1 MAEPE
6 FNATGVRIERW
17 LRSLTRAGQIV
28 IRDGRLA
35 LLTSYGREIDSA
47 PLQAVQAHKPLFA
60 ARDRAL
66 ARLNGHRYSLTLGAP
81 ERFLRAIQEARP
93 PRS

>member
-6 FNATGVRIERW
+6 FNMTGVRIERW
-17 LRSLTRAGQIV
+17 LRSLTRAGQVV

-35 LLTSYGREIDSA
+35 LLTSYGTEIDSA
-47 PLQAVQAHKPLFA
+47 PIQTVQAHKPLFA

-66 ARLNGHRYSLTLGAP
+66 ATLNGHRYSLTLDTP
-81 ERFLRAIQEARP
+81 ELFLKAVRSARP
-93 PRS
+93 PHA

>member
-6 FNATGVRIERW
+6 FNATGVHIERS
-17 LRSLTRAGQIV
+17 LRSLTRAGQVV

-35 LLTSYGREIDSA
+35 LLTSYGKEIDSA
-47 PLQAVQAHKPLFA
+47 PLGAVQVHKPLFA

-66 ARLNGHRYSLTLGAP
+66 ARLNGNRYSLTLGAP
-81 ERFLRAIQEARP
+81 DRFLDAVQAAHA
-93 PRS
+93 PRT

>member
-6 FNATGVRIERW
+6 FNMTGVRIERW
-17 LRSLTRAGQIV
+17 LRSLTRAGQVV

-35 LLTSYGREIDSA
+35 LLTSYGTEIDSA

-81 ERFLRAIQEARP
+81 DRFLDAVQAART
-93 PRS
+93 PRT

>member
-6 FNATGVRIERW
+6 YNATGVRIERS
-17 LRSLTRAGQIV
+17 LRSLTRAGQVRISG
-28 IRDGRLA
+28 GRLA

-47 PLQAVQAHKPLFA
+47 PLGAVEAHKPLFA

-66 ARLNGHRYSLTLGAP
+66 AILNGNRYSLTLGARD
-81 ERFLRAIQEARP
+81 RFLNAVQAARRPRA
-93 PRS
+93 

>member
-17 LRSLTRAGQIV
+17 LRSLTRAGQVV
-28 IRDGRLA
+28 ISDGRLA
-35 LLTSYGREIDSA
+35 LLTSYGTEIDSA

-66 ARLNGHRYSLTLGAP
+66 ATLNGHRYSLTLGTP
-81 ERFLRAIQEARP
+81 ELFFKALEAARP
-93 PRS
+93 QRT